1 MQPLLF
7 YTTSVVLFKR
17 KKQLPDK
24 GTEKNILAQLRK
36 TETFERGFSD
46 LVQTYQERLYW
57 HIRSIVGNHHAADE
71 VLQNTFIKIYKGM
84 ANFRGESALYTW
96 MHRIATNES
105 LTFCKQQQKRA
116 TIALE
121 DAPQV
126 AWSAQSTTSGL
137 EGSAITQLLQQA
149 LATLPKK
156 QQQVFQWRYYD
167 AMPYKEMAAQTN
179 TSVGALKASYH
190 HAVKKIEAYVLQ
202 HLPMG

>member
-1 MQPLLF
+1 M
-7 YTTSVVLFKR
+7 FKR

-36 TETFERGFSD
+36 SETFERGFSD

-57 HIRSIVGNHHAADE
+57 HIRSIVGDHHGADE
-71 VLQNTFIKIYKGM
+71 VLQNTFIKIYKGL
-84 ANFRGESALYTW
+84 AKFRGDAALYTW

-105 LTFCKQQQKRA
+105 LTYCKQQQKRA

-121 DAPQV
+121 DAPKTQL
-126 AWSAQSTTSGL
+126 QGQQTTGGLESTT
-137 EGSAITQLLQQA
+137 ITKLLQQA
-149 LATLPKK
+149 LATLPQK

-167 AMPYKEMAAQTN
+167 AMTYKEMAARSS

-190 HAVKKIEAYVLQ
+190 HAVKKIEAYVVQ
-202 HLPMG
+202 HLPTA